1 MYLHQNVSFDINFS
15 VEEGNFQYE
24 IDNMLGLS
32 FHFFPVFFSPLFIV
46 IFVILH
52 LSRRP
57 AGRPSS
63 AVPHKASHGTLLQG
77 RALRERLRI
86 ATGQDHCC
94 LVGGGPP
101 PENNRRDNPQEW
113 IGSRIPIIRATKR
126 TQACNASSPT
136 YDTQTERLTQ
146 HKTSGRGKGGQDH
159 PWYPLP
165 PPEKAISATSA

>member
-63 AVPHKASHGTLLQG
+63 SVPHKALQLCAEIAMKNIYGLKKTL
-77 RALRERLRI
+77 
-86 ATGQDHCC
+86 
-94 LVGGGPP
+94 
-101 PENNRRDNPQEW
+101 
-113 IGSRIPIIRATKR
+113 
-126 TQACNASSPT
+126 
-136 YDTQTERLTQ
+136 
-146 HKTSGRGKGGQDH
+146 
-159 PWYPLP
+159 
-165 PPEKAISATSA
+165 

>member
-32 FHFFPVFFSPLFIV
+32 FHFFPVFFSPLVIV

-57 AGRPSS
+57 AGGPSS

-77 RALRERLRI
+77 RALRERLRT

-101 PENNRRDNPQEW
+101 PENNRRDRPTRVNRFTDTHNKGNQE
-113 IGSRIPIIRATKR
+113 
-126 TQACNASSPT
+126 
-136 YDTQTERLTQ
+136 DTGLQR
-146 HKTSGRGKGGQDH
+146 
-159 PWYPLP
+159 
-165 PPEKAISATSA
+165 